1 MKESTYKYDFH
12 DVAFSCEG
20 KTINFS
26 QRRYSGRYFF
36 ITLFRMKR
44 LLAICFLT
52 IYIASATEISQ
63 LLRFPLLIEHY
74 FEHKEK
80 NPALSVVEFLK
91 VHYNGDHLQ
100 NHPHDDD
107 YDEDQRLPFM
117 MHTTSY
123 GVVFVCPPMV
133 RIEIENRSL
142 PEEIDNTPV
151 RNDQFVDD
159 TFLNSIWQPPKFC

>member
-1 MKESTYKYDFH
+1 
-12 DVAFSCEG
+12 
-20 KTINFS
+20 
-26 QRRYSGRYFF
+26 
-36 ITLFRMKR
+36 MKR

-74 FEHKEK
+74 FEHKAK
-80 NPALSVVEFLK
+80 IPTMSVADFLK

-107 YDEDQRLPFM
+107 YDKDQRLPFM
-117 MHTTSY
+117 MHATWY
-123 GVVFVCPPMV
+123 NAVFVCPQIV
-133 RIEIENRSL
+133 KIEIDNRSL
-142 PEEIDNTPV
+142 PEKDDNTPV

-159 TFLNSIWQPPKFC
+159 TFLHSIWQPPKFC

>member
-1 MKESTYKYDFH
+1 
-12 DVAFSCEG
+12 
-20 KTINFS
+20 
-26 QRRYSGRYFF
+26 
-36 ITLFRMKR
+36 MKR

-80 NPALSVVEFLK
+80 NPTMSVLDFLK
-91 VHYNGDHLQ
+91 VHYKGDHLQ
-100 NHPHDDD
+100 NHPNDDD
-107 YDEDQRLPFM
+107 YDKDQRLPFM
-117 MHTTSY
+117 MHTAWYSA
-123 GVVFVCPPMV
+123 VFVCPQIV
-133 RIEIENRSL
+133 NIEIDNRSL
-142 PEEIDNTPV
+142 PENNDNTPV